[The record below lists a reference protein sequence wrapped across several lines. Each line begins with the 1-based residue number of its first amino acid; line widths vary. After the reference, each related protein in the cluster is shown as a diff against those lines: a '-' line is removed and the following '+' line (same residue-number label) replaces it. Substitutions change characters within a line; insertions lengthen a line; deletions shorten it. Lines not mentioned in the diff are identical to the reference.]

1 MRAPTD
7 RAKLTRFLDALGR
20 RLRLPIRFYLVG
32 GSVVID
38 LGLRAATLDIVYI
51 AEADDP
57 RAMADLERAIRELKD
72 ELDVNVEPASPG
84 DFLPVPASV
93 LGRSRFVGQHGRV
106 AVYHYHP
113 PTLVI
118 AKVAR
123 GLEQDFADAEGLVRS
138 GAASWPEVEETWCET
153 AASPTGWLRHDPAAV
168 ARRLAVLRER
178 LGEAPPE
185 P

>member
-1 MRAPTD
+1 MRATTD
-7 RAKLTRFLDALGR
+7 RTKLTRFLDALGR

-38 LGLRAATLDIVYI
+38 LGLREATLDIDYV

-57 RAMADLERAIRELKD
+57 RAMVELERAIRELKD
-72 ELDVNVEPASPG
+72 ELDVNIEPASPA

-123 GLEQDFADAEGLVRS
+123 GLEQDFALGGHL
-138 GAASWPEVEETWCET
+138 ETWRET
-153 AASPTGWLRHDPAAV
+153 VASPTGWLRHDPAAV
-168 ARRLAVLRER
+168 ARRLDVLRQR
-178 LGEAPPE
+178 LGVAPPDR
-185 P
+185 